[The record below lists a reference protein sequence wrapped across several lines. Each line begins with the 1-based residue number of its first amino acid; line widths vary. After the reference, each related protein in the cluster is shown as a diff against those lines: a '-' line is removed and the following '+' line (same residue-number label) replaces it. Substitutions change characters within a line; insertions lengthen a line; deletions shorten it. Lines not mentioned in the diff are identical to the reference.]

1 MWASDSQFSAVDL
14 GVGRMKFWEG
24 GLKSCPSC
32 TVLDP
37 IFHILPIALEYDAT
51 VMDME
56 QLFIHVM
63 IALGKPVL
71 HIRITYYLT
80 F

>member
-1 MWASDSQFSAVDL
+1 MWASDSRFSAVDF
-14 GVGRMKFWEG
+14 GAGRMKFWEG

-32 TVLDP
+32 SGSNISHSTNCAGIRRNGDG
-37 IFHILPIALEYDAT
+37 Y
-51 VMDME
+51 ME